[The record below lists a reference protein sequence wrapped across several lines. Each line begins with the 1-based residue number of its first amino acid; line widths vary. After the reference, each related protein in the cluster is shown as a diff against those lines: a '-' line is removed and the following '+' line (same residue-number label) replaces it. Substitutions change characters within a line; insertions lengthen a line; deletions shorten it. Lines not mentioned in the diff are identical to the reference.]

1 MHKSLSLFA
10 AFFAVSLLFPQD
22 TPASENPTQDKPAL
36 ERDATFS
43 TDVKVVNVFATVR
56 DKQGKVVST
65 LTKDDFTVLENGIRQ
80 PITYF
85 SKEVDQPL
93 LLGLLVDTS
102 NSQRRVLPQE
112 KSASYEFLDKV
123 LKPERDKTFVI
134 HFDFETELLQDLTS
148 SRADLRR
155 ALDQL
160 ELPAGRGGQR
170 AGNQGG
176 NQGGGY
182 PGGGQRSSGIP
193 GIGGGIGF
201 PGGGI
206 GFPGGRGGGRRS
218 GGGYPRQGGQ
228 QGGGRGV
235 AGGTTLYDAVYLAS
249 DEVLRKRPGRKA
261 LILLTDGMDT
271 GSKTSLTAAIESAQR
286 ADTMVYSILFSDA
299 LAYGGGF
306 GGPSGAEGKRVLQRL
321 AQETGGS
328 FYEVSKKHSIDQIY
342 AELQEE
348 LRNQYSLGY
357 SPTGG
362 ADSSFRSIK
371 VTVKQRDMIVQAREG
386 YYPTR

>member
-1 MHKSLSLFA
+1 MVYPLSVALLT
-10 AFFAVSLLFPQD
+10 VSLAF
-22 TPASENPTQDKPAL
+22 AQDKPAVGK
-36 ERDATFS
+36 DATFS

-56 DKQGKVVST
+56 DKQGKVVSN
-65 LTKDDFTVLENGIRQ
+65 LTKDDFTVLENGIKQ

-148 SRADLRR
+148 SRDDLRR
-155 ALDQL
+155 ALDLL

-176 NQGGGY
+176 GSPGGGS
-182 PGGGQRSSGIP
+182 PGGSPGGQRSGGIP
-193 GIGGGIGF
+193 GLGGGIGF
-201 PGGGI
+201 PGGSI
-206 GFPGGRGGGRRS
+206 GFPGGRGGGRRG
-218 GGGYPRQGGQ
+218 GGGYPRQGG
-228 QGGGRGV
+228 GPRAGGRGGP
-235 AGGTTLYDAVYLAS
+235 AAGTTLYDAVYLAS
-249 DEVLRKRPGRKA
+249 DEVLRKTPGRKA
-261 LILLTDGMDT
+261 LILLTDGMDM

-299 LAYGGGF
+299 QAYGGGF

-321 AQETGGS
+321 AQETGGG

-342 AELQEE
+342 TELQEE

-357 SPTGG
+357 SPAGG
-362 ADSSFRSIK
+362 ADPAFRSLK
-371 VTVKQRDMIVQAREG
+371 VTVKPHDMIVQAREG